1 MSRPS
6 RSLHACRRGAAW
18 GSEHS
23 PGAWCGGP
31 LRVDPPGAPASQV
44 CGDKGGVSVS
54 PRASG
59 QRLTPES
66 RSASARGIINSYD
79 NADLSDGGIPCR
91 SEPARF
97 MCPEAD
103 LGVPWSASAPSWA
116 VREGV
121 SGRAFEL
128 ID

>member
-66 RSASARGIINSYD
+66 RSASADGIINSYD

-97 MCPEAD
+97 MCPRD
-103 LGVPWSASAPSWA
+103 RPTGPRGLLQHRPGWS
-116 VREGV
+116 VRVFLDERL
-121 SGRAFEL
+121 S
-128 ID
+128 